1 MTVLIKINNVTKSYQ
16 LNKEKV
22 HVLKGIDFE
31 VESGDWLTITGPS
44 GSGKTTLLKVLSG
57 IEQPDEGSIM
67 IGDFHISEG
76 SEEERRNFR
85 RDNIGYIFQ
94 DFQLFEQFNLLLNVM
109 IPLLPYEKKEQIEKK
124 AKEILA
130 NVNLSHREKHR
141 PAMVS
146 GGEKQRTAIA
156 RSLINR
162 PNILLCDEPTG
173 NLDVDSRNHVMS
185 ILKDLQ
191 KEEITIILVTHDTEL
206 STYGNHL
213 FEMRDGLLTRKQHS

>member
-1 MTVLIKINNVTKSYQ
+1 MLIKIKNVTKSYQ
-16 LNKEKV
+16 INKENV

-31 VESGDWLTITGPS
+31 VASGDWLTITGPS

-57 IEQPDEGSIM
+57 IEQPDDGSIM
-67 IGDFHISEG
+67 IGDFHISDG
-76 SEEERRNFR
+76 SEEEKRNFR
-85 RDNIGYIFQ
+85 RNNIGYIFQ
-94 DFQLFEQFNLLLNVM
+94 DFKLFDQFNILLNVM
-109 IPLLPYEKKEQIEKK
+109 IPILPYEKKEQVENN

-130 NVNLSHREKHR
+130 KVNLSHRENHQ

-156 RSLINR
+156 RSLMNR

-191 KEEITIILVTHDTEL
+191 KEGITIILVTHDTEL

>member
-1 MTVLIKINNVTKSYQ
+1 MLIKIKNVTKSYQ

-22 HVLKGIDFE
+22 HVLRGIDFE
-31 VESGDWLTITGPS
+31 VASGDWLTITGPS

-162 PNILLCDEPTG
+162 PTYCF
-173 NLDVDSRNHVMS
+173 VMS
-185 ILKDLQ
+185 Q
-191 KEEITIILVTHDTEL
+191 QEI
-206 STYGNHL
+206 
-213 FEMRDGLLTRKQHS
+213 

>member
-1 MTVLIKINNVTKSYQ
+1 MTVLIKIKNVTKSYQ

-22 HVLKGIDFE
+22 HVLRGIDFE
-31 VESGDWLTITGPS
+31 VASGDWLTITGPS

>member
-1 MTVLIKINNVTKSYQ
+1 MLIKIKNVTKSYQ

-22 HVLKGIDFE
+22 HVLRGIDFE
-31 VESGDWLTITGPS
+31 VASGDWLTITGPS

>member
-1 MTVLIKINNVTKSYQ
+1 MTVLIKIKNVTKSYQ

>member
-1 MTVLIKINNVTKSYQ
+1 MLIKINNVTKSYQ
-16 LNKEKV
+16 INKEKV

-67 IGDFHISEG
+67 IDDFHISEET
-76 SEEERRNFR
+76 EEEKRNFR
-85 RDNIGYIFQ
+85 RNNIGYIFQ
-94 DFQLFEQFNLLLNVM
+94 DFKLFEQFNILLNVM
-109 IPLLPYEKKEQIEKK
+109 IPLLPYEKKEKVEIK

-130 NVNLSHREKHR
+130 KVNLSHREKHQ
-141 PAMVS
+141 PGMVS

-191 KEEITIILVTHDTEL
+191 KEGITIILVTHDTEL

-213 FEMRDGLLTRKQHS
+213 FEMRDGQLTRKQLS

>member
-1 MTVLIKINNVTKSYQ
+1 MLIKIKNVTKSYQ
-16 LNKEKV
+16 INKENV

-31 VESGDWLTITGPS
+31 VASGDWLTITGPS

-76 SEEERRNFR
+76 EEEEKRNFR
-85 RDNIGYIFQ
+85 RSNIGYIFQ
-94 DFQLFEQFNLLLNVM
+94 DFKLFEQFNLLLNVM
-109 IPLLPYEKKEQIEKK
+109 IPLLPYEKKEQIEKN
-124 AKEILA
+124 AKEILGK
-130 NVNLSHREKHR
+130 VNLSHREKHQ
-141 PAMVS
+141 PALVS

-173 NLDVDSRNHVMS
+173 NLDVESRNHVMS

-191 KEEITIILVTHDTEL
+191 KEGITIILVTHDTEL
-206 STYGNHL
+206 STYGDHL
-213 FEMRDGLLTRKQHS
+213 FEMRDGLLTRKQYS

>member
-1 MTVLIKINNVTKSYQ
+1 MTVLIKINNVAKSYQ
-16 LNKEKV
+16 INKENV

-31 VESGDWLTITGPS
+31 VASGDWLTITGPS

-57 IEQPDEGSIM
+57 IERPDEGSIM

-76 SEEERRNFR
+76 EEEKKRDFRRN
-85 RDNIGYIFQ
+85 NIGYIFQ
-94 DFQLFEQFNLLLNVM
+94 DFKLFEQFNILLNVM
-109 IPLLPYEKKEQIEKK
+109 IPLLPYEKKEQIENN

-130 NVNLSHREKHR
+130 KVNLSHREKHQ

-156 RSLINR
+156 RSLMNR

-185 ILKDLQ
+185 ILKDLH
-191 KEEITIILVTHDTEL
+191 KEGITIILVTHDTEL